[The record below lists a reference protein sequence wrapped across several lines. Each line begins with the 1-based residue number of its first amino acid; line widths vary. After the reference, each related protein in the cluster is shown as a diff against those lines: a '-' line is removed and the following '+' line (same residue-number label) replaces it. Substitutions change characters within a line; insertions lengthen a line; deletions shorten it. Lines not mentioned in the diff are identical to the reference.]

1 MAVSV
6 FFFFFFWVFV
16 VVLLVGY
23 LGFLGNCL
31 GAEKMWDFYFI
42 LFLDVFLSL
51 FWLLGN

>member
-6 FFFFFFWVFV
+6 FFWVFV

-31 GAEKMWDFYFI
+31 VAEKMWDFY
-42 LFLDVFLSL
+42 VYMCVY
-51 FWLLGN
+51 